1 MVILSFVPSSLQDEP
16 AAHVDHVA
24 VYHGDGTVCGDRG
37 GGENISEAVL
47 KSELKFKY
55 PQTALKENLS
65 EGI

>member
-1 MVILSFVPSSLQDEP
+1 M
-16 AAHVDHVA
+16 H
-24 VYHGDGTVCGDRG
+24 HGHGTVRGDRG